1 MNPLFNALNGS
12 TPSTPVNAQNGPSQ
26 PQIIGPANS
35 FPINNLQAAIERAKQ
50 IMQSTQNP
58 QQFVSQYL
66 PGVPA
71 NIANDPN
78 QIMNWLQQTG
88 RVNPQMVQMANQLAG
103 MMRH

>member
-12 TPSTPVNAQNGPSQ
+12 AQNTPVNAQNGPSQ
-26 PQIIGPANS
+26 PQMGSANS
-35 FPINNLQAAIERAKQ
+35 FINNLQAAIERAKQ

-88 RVNPQMVQMANQLAG
+88 RVNPQLVQMANQIAG